1 MHYELSDALQMTF
14 RYGTVLTPKG
24 GLQMYTRGRIRLV
37 VLAGLLP
44 GILLTSALPAQTNCS
59 DQTDIPQLECEA
71 LVSFFAGAN
80 GDGWTNN
87 TGWNQDDSPCDWFGV
102 TCVEEHVTSLSLIGN
117 ELSGGISTE
126 IVLLTEL
133 TNFDL
138 RNNQLGFG
146 IPARIVELTELRVIG
161 LGNNNM
167 GGPIPPGIGNLTNL
181 QTLGLA
187 FNSFSGAI
195 PSEIGDL
202 ENLNFFIANHNA
214 FSGSIPPEVG
224 NLSNLQLLIL
234 NDNQLGGSI
243 PPEIGDLGNLFF
255 INLARNQLAGSIPPE
270 LGSLGNLTDLVLTF
284 NALNGPIPAAIGGLG
299 ALTNLNLA
307 GNQLSGA
314 IPPQIGS
321 LGSLT
326 HLLLSN
332 NQLSGSIPTQIGG
345 LGGLEFVSLSGNAL
359 SGEVPA
365 QIGNLT
371 SLTNLDL
378 ASNQLSG
385 SIPPELGNLVKLS
398 DLLLRNNQ
406 LGDPVPL
413 PVATVGAAATTCD
426 LTANTSSL
434 CMPATSDFQALADP
448 DGMICGLALGCGT
461 DLVLE
466 KIDSADP
473 VAQGET
479 LRYTLTVT
487 NNGPNE
493 ATDVV
498 VTDTLPAGVT
508 LVSTSGCAEDPAGAP
523 TCTLGTVASNASAQ
537 YTIDVTVDAASGNI
551 ENTASVASSSP
562 ETNPGDENAAE
573 TTTVFSGPLSDPPGG
588 VGNGLQVWFRA
599 DQGVVGNGAISTWLD
614 QSGSGRHATQ
624 SDPERQPT
632 LSNSLNGLP
641 TVRFDQDSLLFDGTF
656 LTNSNYTVVVVEG
669 RDRFGQANF
678 FLAGNTPG
686 TNQNLILGYES
697 ETVLRQAHFA
707 NDLDLAVPA
716 YDGTQ
721 DFALTTFRFDMNEGR
736 RIYRFGQV
744 GVTDTSIA
752 PLASYDGAA
761 LGTFSPFGFFYAG
774 DIAEIVIYSRA
785 LSCEET
791 NLVNQELATR
801 WGQAFTAESCAKP
814 GDLNGDGE
822 VDALDVSVLVQELND
837 GDGEDVAD
845 VAGGDFEGTEAF
857 DVNGDELITTD
868 DIGALAELI
877 FDENQECGEQQP
889 GAFPLGVAAASVL
902 DFPRLAVAAGE
913 LTGIAIANPN
923 PEAAPV
929 TFRAYGETGQMLAE
943 TDGVV
948 PGGAQLPAL
957 TFDLFP
963 GLPEGTVGWFQASS
977 PAPGLSGFFLDLN
990 FVTFGELDG
999 ADLPPRA
1006 RSIVFNTVQTTGGAS
1021 TELNVVNPGEDAASV
1036 RLTLVSEEGLV
1047 ERDVELAGKG
1057 AVRLDAATF
1066 FELDG
1071 QEPARM
1077 AATSRYVL
1085 AEADRD
1091 ILGFQFIRSAG
1102 GDLLGLNAR
1111 SVLEVLNRIY
1121 IPQIAVLGII
1131 ESELG
1136 LVNYSSRSVL
1146 ATVTVHKPGGELF
1159 GAGEGLENPVVVP
1172 LGPGESVRR
1181 DVAEL
1186 FGFQGEVTVEGWLE
1200 IESTSQALNGF
1211 FAYRVP
1217 PTGATAAVAA
1227 VAQGATSALI
1237 SHLATV
1243 GGFFTGVAGLNPSS
1257 LPVDLRII
1265 ALSVSGEVLGTY
1277 DTVLAP
1283 GQRIS
1288 ELMTNIIPG
1297 SQGQNGGF
1305 ILMRTNHP
1313 AFFIS
1318 LFGSVDARTFA
1329 NIPPQIAPPDFVPDA
1344 AVAQA
1349 EVTPPLSVLPPVGN
1363 QQFTVEGIQGAVQWK
1378 VNGVEGGHGDS
1389 GTISAA
1395 GLYSAPALVPALLP
1409 VTVSAEG
1416 DDRAAAGA
1424 VDILNPQTLLDGL
1437 GLVQSLSYLEGLQ
1450 RLYTA
1455 ELGVGAGPGA
1465 PQGDISS
1472 SVFEFDEQGQRSE
1485 VITLA
1490 GEDVSKML
1498 AFAAR
1503 DGREYLLMA
1512 GRAGGRII
1520 RLDPQTAATLT
1531 VADGLNAPS
1540 TITFD
1545 LDGSLLV
1552 ADADGISTIGR
1563 QQLEGDLTPAEGTDG
1578 QQAPAG
1584 NPGQGFKLDLPGVR
1598 GMHVDAC
1605 TGRIYFS
1612 PPGRVVALEK
1622 SDNSVFEKLD
1632 GVEGPGKMLGLY
1644 RKGQS
1649 CPSLHLIIVE
1659 EDQLTLLIPD
1669 QGGKDIVIRPWVP
1682 AEAALDLVL
1691 LPPSALNTDTSV
1703 AFNQASAG
1711 GAGQNQVAGVTVP
1724 FYLALAIN
1732 PPVNIAAS
1740 NTTAAPGPDL
1750 VVGTSSAAPG
1760 AGVGTSI
1767 FFRPG
1772 EDDAHVLLFS
1782 LDYDQSRLTFDA
1794 SDTGDGIPD
1803 GVISNL
1809 AEDFLV
1815 YVRHDA
1821 SCTAGELGFL
1831 VVDPEKAYTSIP
1843 EQDLFDVGFTIQG
1856 NATGTAFLLLTSPG
1870 PQLVNILSAPQA
1882 PQAFDDVVSG
1892 GILVVP

>member
-1 MHYELSDALQMTF
+1 MNATELIRRTLPAILLQ
-14 RYGTVLTPKG
+14 
-24 GLQMYTRGRIRLV
+24 
-37 VLAGLLP
+37 A
-44 GILLTSALPAQTNCS
+44 ILLTSAVDAQTNCGTQS
-59 DQTDIPQLECEA
+59 DIPQLQCEA
-71 LVSFFAGAN
+71 LVSFFAAAN

-87 TGWNQDDSPCDWFGV
+87 TGWNQDNSPCDWFGV
-102 TCVEEHVTSLSLIGN
+102 TCEEGNVTSLSLVAN

-126 IVLLTEL
+126 IVLLTSL

-146 IPARIVELTELRVIG
+146 IPSRIVELTELRVIG

-167 GGPIPPGIGNLTNL
+167 GGSIPSGIGSLTKL

-187 FNSFSGAI
+187 FNSFSGEI
-195 PSEIGDL
+195 PSQIGDL
-202 ENLNFFIANHNA
+202 ESLIFLIANHNQ
-214 FSGSIPPEVG
+214 FTGPIPPEVG

-234 NDNQLGGSI
+234 NDNQLSGSI

-255 INLARNQLAGSIPPE
+255 INLTRNQLSGSIPPE
-270 LGSLGNLTDLVLTF
+270 MGNLGSLTDLVLTF
-284 NALNGPIPAAIGGLG
+284 NALSGAIPSAIGNLG
-299 ALTNLNLA
+299 SLTNLNLG

-314 IPPQIGS
+314 IPSEIGN
-321 LGSLT
+321 LGNLT

-332 NQLSGSIPTQIGG
+332 NQLSGSIPSQIGN
-345 LGGLEFVSLSGNAL
+345 LGGLEHLSLSGNGL
-359 SGEVPA
+359 SGNLPV
-365 QIGNLT
+365 QIGNLAN
-371 SLTNLDL
+371 LTNLDL

-385 SIPPELGNLVKLS
+385 PIPPELGNLAGLDS
-398 DLLLRNNQ
+398 LLLRNNQ

-413 PVATVGAAATTCD
+413 PVATVGAAADTCD
-426 LTANTSSL
+426 LANNLSSL
-434 CMPATSDFQALADP
+434 CMPGTADFQALADP
-448 DGMICGLALGCGT
+448 EGMICELALGCGT
-461 DLVLE
+461 DLALE
-466 KIDSADP
+466 KTDSVDP
-473 VAQGET
+473 VMQGET
-479 LRYTLTVT
+479 LRYTLIVT
-487 NNGPNE
+487 NHGPNE

-508 LVSTSGCAEDPAGAP
+508 LVSTSGCAEDPGVEDPPGVLA
-523 TCTLGTVASNASAQ
+523 CTLGTIAVDASAQ
-537 YTIDVTVDAASGNI
+537 YTIDVTVDTAAGLI
-551 ENTASVASSSP
+551 ENTASVVSSSP
-562 ETNPGDENAAE
+562 ETNPGDENASE

-588 VGNGLQVWFRA
+588 VGNGLEAWFRA
-599 DQGVVGNGAISTWLD
+599 DRGVLANGTIHTWLD
-614 QSGSGRHATQ
+614 QSGLGRDATQ
-624 SDPERQPT
+624 SDPQRQPA

-641 TVRFDQDSLLFDGTF
+641 TLRFDEDSLAFDGTF
-656 LTNSNYTVVVVEG
+656 LANSNYTIFVVEG
-669 RDRFGQANF
+669 RDRFGPANF
-678 FLAGNTPG
+678 FLGGNTG
-686 TNQNLILGYES
+686 ALNQNLILGYQS

-707 NDLDLAVPA
+707 NDLDLVVPA
-716 YDGTQ
+716 YDGSQ
-721 DFALTTFRFDMNEGR
+721 DFALTTFFFDTNEGR
-736 RIYRFGQV
+736 RIYRFGEV
-744 GVTDTSIA
+744 EATDTSTA
-752 PLASYDGAA
+752 PLSAYNGAE
-761 LGTFSPFGFFYAG
+761 LGSFPAFDLFYAG
-774 DIAEIVIYSRA
+774 DIAEIVIYGRA
-785 LSCEET
+785 LSCEEI
-791 NLVNQELATR
+791 NDVSQELAAR
-801 WGQAFTAESCAKP
+801 WGQGFQAEFCRKP
-814 GDLNGDGE
+814 GDLNRDGE
-822 VDALDVSVLVQELND
+822 VDGLDVSVLVQELND
-837 GDGEDVAD
+837 DDGEDVAD
-845 VAGGDFEGTEAF
+845 VAGGDFPGTADF
-857 DVNGDELITTD
+857 DVNGDDLITTA
-868 DIGALAELI
+868 DIPALAELI
-877 FDENQECGEQQP
+877 FDHCAGQQP
-889 GAFPLGVAAASVL
+889 GAFPLGAGAASVL

-923 PEAAPV
+923 PGDAQV

-943 TDGVV
+943 SDGVV

-963 GLPEGTVGWFQASS
+963 GLPEGTVGWFQVTS
-977 PAPGLSGFFLDLN
+977 PEPGLSGFFLDLN

-1021 TELNVVNPGEDAASV
+1021 TELNVVNPGEAGANV
-1036 RLTLVSEEGLV
+1036 RLTLISEEGRV
-1047 ERDVELAGKG
+1047 ERNIQLAGK
-1057 AVRLDAATF
+1057 AAARMDAATF

-1071 QEPARM
+1071 QG
-1077 AATSRYVL
+1077 AAGAGESSRYVL
-1085 AEADRD
+1085 AEADQD
-1091 ILGFQFIRSAG
+1091 ILGFQFIRSAD

-1111 SVLEVLNRIY
+1111 GALELLNRIY

-1136 LVNYSSRSVL
+1136 LVNYSARGVL

-1159 GAGEGLENPVVVP
+1159 GVGEVLENPVVVA

-1186 FGFQGEVTVEGWLE
+1186 FGFQGDAIVEGWLE
-1200 IESTSQALNGF
+1200 IESTSQAVNGF

-1217 PTGATAAVAA
+1217 PTGAAAAVAA

-1288 ELMTNIIPG
+1288 ELITNIIPE

-1305 ILMRTNHP
+1305 ILMRTNYP

-1318 LFGSVDARTFA
+1318 LFGSNDARTFA
-1329 NIPPQIAPPDFVPDA
+1329 NIPSQISPPDFVPDA

-1349 EVTPPLSVLPPVGN
+1349 QVTPPLSVLPPVGD
-1363 QQFTVEGIQGAVQWK
+1363 QQFTVEGIPGAVQWK
-1378 VNGVEGGHGDS
+1378 VNGVEGGDAES
-1389 GTISAA
+1389 GTITAV
-1395 GLYSAPALVPALLP
+1395 GLYSAPALEPGLLP

-1416 DDRAAAGA
+1416 DGRAAAGA
-1424 VDILNPQTLLDGL
+1424 VDVLNPQTLLDGL

-1455 ELGVGAGPGA
+1455 ELTGAGPGPA
-1465 PQGDISS
+1465 GTPQGDISS
-1472 SVFEFDEQGQRSE
+1472 SVYEFDEQGQRSE
-1485 VITLA
+1485 VINLPD
-1490 GEDVSKML
+1490 EDVSKIVP
-1498 AFAAR
+1498 FQAR
-1503 DGREYLLMA
+1503 DGREYLLLA
-1512 GRAGGRII
+1512 GRASGQVI

-1531 VADGLNAPS
+1531 VADGLNALS

-1545 LDGSLLV
+1545 LDGGLLV

-1563 QQLEGDLTPAEGTDG
+1563 QQLEGDLTPAVQGADI

-1584 NPGQGFKLDLPGVR
+1584 SRGKGVNFDLPGVR

-1605 TGRIYFS
+1605 TGRIYMT
-1612 PPGRVVALEK
+1612 PPGRLVALER
-1622 SDNSVFEKLD
+1622 SDNSVFETLD

-1649 CPSLHLIIVE
+1649 CPSLHLIVVE
-1659 EDQLTLLIPD
+1659 EDQLTLVIPD
-1669 QGGKDIVIRPWVP
+1669 QGGKDMVIRPWVP
-1682 AEAALDLVL
+1682 AEAALDLIL
-1691 LPPSALNTDTSV
+1691 LPPSLLNTGTSV
-1703 AFNQASAG
+1703 AFNKKSAEG

-1740 NTTAAPGPDL
+1740 DTTAAPGPDL
-1750 VVGTSSAAPG
+1750 VVSTSSGAPG
-1760 AGVGTSI
+1760 SEVDTSI

-1772 EDDAHVLLFS
+1772 PDDAHVLLFS

-1809 AEDFLV
+1809 AEDYLV
-1815 YVRHDA
+1815 YVRHDDA
-1821 SCTAGELGFL
+1821 CTAGELGFL
-1831 VVDPEKAYTSIP
+1831 VVDPEKNYTSIP
-1843 EQDLFDVGFTIQG
+1843 EQDLFDVGFTIQA
-1856 NATGTAFLLLTSPG
+1856 NATGTAFLLLTPPG
-1870 PQLVNILSAPQA
+1870 PQLIDILSAPQA
-1882 PQAFDDVVSG
+1882 SQALDDVVSG
-1892 GILVVP
+1892 GILIVP